1 MEIRLIKTFQ
11 TIVKLGSFQRAAEFL
26 QYSQP
31 TITIQ
36 VKKLE
41 DELGVRLFERG
52 KTITLTNAGMLFLER
67 ANALLEEYD
76 IFSSTL
82 SDFING
88 DAGLIR
94 LGASE
99 PSASNRLPV
108 ILAQYSAEKPKVQ
121 IKVSIGSTRD
131 MIQMLLE
138 DQIDFAF
145 CNSPEPHMELAFD
158 ALSHETFTLVLPEGH
173 RLVGRDEIRM
183 QDLKEEK
190 MLFTPGTCP
199 FRIRIEEMITS
210 QIGQLRHTGMEV
222 SGINAIKY
230 FVQAG
235 MGVALSPTV
244 AVTPPI
250 PGTVL
255 KPVKDMLKG
264 PQIGLLYKRN
274 TGALSKI
281 AVDLMT
287 TIKRHMQ
294 TDSHQRQT

>member
-36 VKKLE
+36 IKKLE

-52 KTITLTNAGMLFLER
+52 KTITLTNAGRLFLER

-76 IFSSTL
+76 VFSSTL

-108 ILAQYSAEKPKVQ
+108 ILAQYAAEKPKVQ

-145 CNSPEPHMELAFD
+145 CNSPEPHLELAFD
-158 ALSHETFTLVLPEGH
+158 AVSHETFSLVLPEGH
-173 RLVGRDEIRM
+173 RLASHDEIRM

-210 QIGQLRHTGMEV
+210 QIGQLRHAGMEV

-235 MGVALSPTV
+235 MGIALSPTV

-264 PQIGLLYKRN
+264 PPIGLLYKRN

-281 AVDLMT
+281 AFDLKEA
-287 TIKRHMQ
+287 IKQHLQ
-294 TDSHQRQT
+294 TDAKSS